1 MPERR
6 EGRQLRMDSPLGL
19 LRAGEREGAVTALVF
34 AGQKYERRH
43 LPPEVPEEETPLLR
57 ELRSWLEAY
66 FDGERPDPRAIPVH
80 PEGTAFQRRVWQAL
94 SEIPYGQIVTYG
106 QLADRLNSSPRAVG
120 AAVGRNPVSVLIPC
134 HRVLGADG
142 SLTGYAGGLE
152 RKRRLLLLEGI
163 RGI

>member
-1 MPERR
+1 MKIL
-6 EGRQLRMDSPLGL
+6 GGL
-19 LRAGEREGAVTALVF
+19 LLFGVLATFLLMMAVF
-34 AGQKYERRH
+34 WMERH

-57 ELRSWLEAY
+57 ELRAWLEAY
-66 FDGERPDPRAIPVH
+66 FDGERPDPRAIPVN
-80 PEGTAFQRRVWQAL
+80 PTGTAFQRRVWQAL

-152 RKRRLLLLEGI
+152 RKRRLLRLEGL